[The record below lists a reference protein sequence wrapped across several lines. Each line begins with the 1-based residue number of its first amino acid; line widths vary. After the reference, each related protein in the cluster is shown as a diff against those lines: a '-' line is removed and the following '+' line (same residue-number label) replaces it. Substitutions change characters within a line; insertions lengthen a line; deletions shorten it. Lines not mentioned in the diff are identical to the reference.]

1 MRSLN
6 YYVRLRSMKELLL
19 CIVLNNLKCA
29 VQVIFKEHR
38 MTTMTNLKARETY
51 SSISIQNFSNFALN
65 LWKKGILLTTN
76 LSSDAF
82 ATRTLTGN

>member
-1 MRSLN
+1 
-6 YYVRLRSMKELLL
+6 
-19 CIVLNNLKCA
+19 
-29 VQVIFKEHR
+29 
-38 MTTMTNLKARETY
+38 MTTMTNLKVRETY
-51 SSISIQNFSNFALN
+51 SSISIQNVSNFALN